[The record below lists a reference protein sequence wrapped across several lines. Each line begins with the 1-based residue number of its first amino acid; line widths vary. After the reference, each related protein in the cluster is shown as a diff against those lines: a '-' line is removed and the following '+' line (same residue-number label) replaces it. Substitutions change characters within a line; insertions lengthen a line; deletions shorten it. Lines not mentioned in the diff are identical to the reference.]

1 MASIQAFHCAPESP
15 KWAFPVML
23 CSSSWIDSWMKIT
36 MRCPLW
42 TFWRRQARGQEVP
55 SAATARM
62 VVRQMVGRYAA
73 SATDQRSPRLSGRPE
88 FADQT
93 AAKRKWDVRV
103 QQPGPTAGSWSEP
116 WCGLNSST
124 SQQMDDAGDGGT
136 HINDQKDPSEPK
148 RNRGELFWD
157 AAEQNAEADN
167 REGAGS
173 IWALSRS
180 FSSTRRRSSAVFSS
194 SVRLSSTPT
203 RGQISDHT
211 HGDDLFAA
219 RCLLALGLV
228 TLYLLRRLPRVDE
241 VSRHWRAAFAWAAGT
256 ALAGV

>member
-116 WCGLNSST
+116 WCDLNSST
-124 SQQMDDAGDGGT
+124 SQQMDDAGT

-167 REGAGS
+167 REGAGVNLG
-173 IWALSRS
+173 ALTL
-180 FSSTRRRSSAVFSS
+180 FLLDKEAK
-194 SVRLSSTPT
+194 LS
-203 RGQISDHT
+203 
-211 HGDDLFAA
+211 
-219 RCLLALGLV
+219 CLLLQRPLELDPHPG
-228 TLYLLRRLPRVDE
+228 PDQ
-241 VSRHWRAAFAWAAGT
+241 
-256 ALAGV
+256 

>member
-1 MASIQAFHCAPESP
+1 MH
-15 KWAFPVML
+15 
-23 CSSSWIDSWMKIT
+23 
-36 MRCPLW
+36 CPLR

-148 RNRGELFWD
+148 RKRGELFWD

-167 REGAGS
+167 REGAGVNLG
-173 IWALSRS
+173 ALTL
-180 FSSTRRRSSAVFSS
+180 FLLDKEAK
-194 SVRLSSTPT
+194 LS
-203 RGQISDHT
+203 
-211 HGDDLFAA
+211 
-219 RCLLALGLV
+219 CLLLQRPLELDPHPG
-228 TLYLLRRLPRVDE
+228 PDQ
-241 VSRHWRAAFAWAAGT
+241 
-256 ALAGV
+256 

>member
-93 AAKRKWDVRV
+93 AAKRRWDVRV

-116 WCGLNSST
+116 WCDLNSST

-136 HINDQKDPSEPK
+136 HINDQKIHPSPNGNEASSSGMPLSRMPK
-148 RNRGELFWD
+148 PTTGRARGQFG
-157 AAEQNAEADN
+157 
-167 REGAGS
+167 RS
-173 IWALSRS
+173 HALSPRQGGE
-180 FSSTRRRSSAVFSS
+180 AQ
-194 SVRLSSTPT
+194 LSSPPA
-203 RGQISDHT
+203 S
-211 HGDDLFAA
+211 A
-219 RCLLALGLV
+219 
-228 TLYLLRRLPRVDE
+228 
-241 VSRHWRAAFAWAAGT
+241 
-256 ALAGV
+256 